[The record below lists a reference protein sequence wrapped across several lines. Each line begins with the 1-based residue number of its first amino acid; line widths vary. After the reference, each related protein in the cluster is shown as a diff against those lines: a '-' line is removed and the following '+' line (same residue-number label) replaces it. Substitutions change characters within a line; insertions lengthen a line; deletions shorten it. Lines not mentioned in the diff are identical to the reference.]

1 MRYDTEHGIQALY
14 QIAAEGQYQ
23 EHGFSTIR
31 RDFVA
36 DPMLIN
42 PPREF
47 VLDTTFLV
55 RVAGIEPARE
65 NLGRF

>member
-1 MRYDTEHGIQALY
+1 MIMKYDNELGIEALY
-14 QIAAEGQYQ
+14 RVAAEDQYR
-23 EHGFSTIR
+23 EHWYSTIR

-36 DPMLIN
+36 DPLLKN

-55 RVAGIEPARE
+55 QAPGVEP
-65 NLGRF
+65 GRRGR

>member
-1 MRYDTEHGIQALY
+1 MKYDNEHGIEALY
-14 QIAAEGQYQ
+14 RVATEGQYQ
-23 EHGFSTIR
+23 EHGFSTVR

-36 DPMLIN
+36 DPQLIN

-55 RVAGIEPARE
+55 QVAGIEPARE